1 MRRIAATASL
11 VALMSFGMMG
21 CAGPGGD
28 AGAGGTQEAPTQQ
41 DAKGG
46 ALEAAADADDQGGE
60 ARARQLMEGLLVGHL
75 ENVTTDATLEFTAS
89 LDGDTETRS
98 THNRAL
104 VDTRKAEPCAFLEST
119 SASPS
124 ASTRSS
130 IWIDGNEM
138 TIDNDGQVARTSS
151 KGSPFAEIM
160 ESPGGSD
167 QARAIYEAAE
177 ELLWSSEGP
186 LEMVRVVSDPKA
198 LTEAGTFPQLPT
210 VESCEAK
217 YLFDDQGRLVRC
229 VLLVKG
235 PSPDT
240 LGVQMTMRSD
250 TGYSDYGTT
259 VVPSYPDR
267 G

>member
-1 MRRIAATASL
+1 MRRIAAAASL
-11 VALMSFGMMG
+11 AALLSFGLMG
-21 CAGPGGD
+21 CADPGGS
-28 AGAGGTQEAPTQQ
+28 AGTSVTPEAPAQQ
-41 DAKGG
+41 DAK
-46 ALEAAADADDQGGE
+46 EAASGAPASTAGQGGE
-60 ARARQLMEGLLVGHL
+60 AHARQLMEGLLVGHL
-75 ENVTTDATLEFTAS
+75 ENVTTDTTLEFTAF
-89 LDGDTETRS
+89 LDGNEETRGVR
-98 THNRAL
+98 NRAL
-104 VDTRKAEPCAFLEST
+104 VDTQKAVPCAFLEST
-119 SASPS
+119 SISPS
-124 ASTRSS
+124 ASTRST

-160 ESPGGSD
+160 DSPGGSD

-177 ELLWSSEGP
+177 ELSWSSEGP
-186 LEMVRVVSDPKA
+186 LEMVRIMSDPKA
-198 LTEAGTFPQLPT
+198 LTEASTFSQLPT

-217 YLFDDQGRLVRC
+217 YFFDDQGHLVRC

-240 LGVQMTMRSD
+240 PGVQMTMRSD

-267 G
+267 R